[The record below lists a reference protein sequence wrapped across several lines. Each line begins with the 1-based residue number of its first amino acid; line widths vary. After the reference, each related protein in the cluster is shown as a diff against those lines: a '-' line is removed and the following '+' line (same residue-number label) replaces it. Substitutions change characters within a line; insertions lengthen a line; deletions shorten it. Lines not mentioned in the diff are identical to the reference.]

1 MKQRFFI
8 MAAAALTLAACSN
21 DENMEMTDGPVAAR
35 ITAGLSAPTT
45 RAIGTNWS
53 GTEEIGVFV
62 TNSTSGMDDL
72 YKNVKYQITN
82 SGATGNFTAV
92 NEDIFFQDAEEIVT
106 FAAYAPYQE
115 SENNETLP
123 GESEDGVVDVKTDNM
138 NTATDQEK
146 IDFLFASG
154 AVASRRD
161 NIVSFA
167 DATPETPNDDDDHSF
182 HHKMAQLNVV
192 FQVSTNDGFAAN
204 QIFDGTFNLG
214 GLIHEGTFNVT
225 DGKTALTGE
234 PLDNWDISGCKYTDA
249 ATTRT
254 YSLILLPQELSSNP
268 LDVAV
273 TINGQTYRNNTTI
286 NQDLEPGN
294 SYTYTITV
302 KKSGL
307 VVSGCTITGWTDNG
321 KTGDGDAVM

>member
-1 MKQRFFI
+1 M
-8 MAAAALTLAACSN
+8 TLAACSN
-21 DENMEMTDGPVAAR
+21 DENMGMTDGPVAAR

-62 TNSTSGMDDL
+62 TNSTSGMDNL

-82 SGATGNFTAV
+82 SGATGNFTAAD
-92 NEDIFFQDAEEIVT
+92 EDIFFQDATETVT

-115 SENNETLP
+115 SSAPNEFP
-123 GESEDGVVDVKTDNM
+123 GGSADGVVDVRTDNM

-161 NIVSFA
+161 NTVYFA

-192 FQVSTNDGFAAN
+192 FQASTNDGFAAN
-204 QIFDGTFNLG
+204 QIFEGTFNLG

-225 DGKTALTGE
+225 DGTTTLTGE
-234 PLDNWDISGCKYTDA
+234 PLDNWDISGCKHTDA

-254 YSLILLPQELSSNP
+254 YSLILLPQDLTSKALNVKVGI
-268 LDVAV
+268 D
-273 TINGQTYRNNTTI
+273 GQTYSNSNAI
-286 NQDLEPGN
+286 NPNLQAA
-294 SYTYTITV
+294 V

-307 VVSGCTITGWTDNG
+307 VVSGCTITNWNAGS
-321 KTGDGDAVM
+321 TGSGDAEM

>member
-45 RAIGTNWS
+45 RAIGTNWNADR
-53 GTEEIGVFV
+53 IGVWV
-62 TNSTSGMDDL
+62 KDAPASEMETL
-72 YKNVKYQITN
+72 YKNVLYTTT
-82 SGATGNFTAV
+82 STSATAEFTATTG
-92 NEDIFFQDAEEIVT
+92 EGIFFQDADETVT

-115 SENNETLP
+115 SDANETLP
-123 GESEDGVVDVKTDNM
+123 GNNGKVDVKTDNM

-146 IDFLFASG
+146 IDFLFAEG
-154 AVASRRD
+154 ATATRTNYTVT
-161 NIVSFA
+161 FA
-167 DATPETPNDDDDHSF
+167 DNTASGGADHSF

-192 FQVSTNDGFAAN
+192 LQTSPTDGFGPN
-204 QIFDGTFNLG
+204 DIFGCSFNLG

-225 DGKTALTGE
+225 DGTTETTGSE
-234 PLDNWDISGCKYTDA
+234 VADWDISGCKYTDA

-254 YSLILLPQELSSNP
+254 YSLILLPQDLTSKALN
-268 LDVAV
+268 VKV
-273 TINGQTYRNNTTI
+273 GIGGQTYSNSDAI
-286 NQDLEPGN
+286 NPNLQAGYT
-294 SYTYTITV
+294 YTYTITV

-307 VVSGCTITGWTDNG
+307 AVSGCTITPWTSG
-321 KTGDGDAVM
+321 TTGSGDAEM

>member
-1 MKQRFFI
+1 MKQRFYI

-45 RAIGTNWS
+45 RAIGTNWNAD
-53 GTEEIGVFV
+53 EIGVWV
-62 TNSTSGMDDL
+62 KDAPTSDMETL
-72 YKNVKYQITN
+72 YKNVLYTTT
-82 SGATGNFTAV
+82 STGATAEFTATTG
-92 NEDIFFQDAEEIVT
+92 EGIFFQDANETVT
-106 FAAYAPYQE
+106 FAAYAPYQP
-115 SENNETLP
+115 SDDNETLP
-123 GESEDGVVDVKTDNM
+123 GNNGKVDVKTDNM

-146 IDFLFASG
+146 IDFLFAEG
-154 AVASRRD
+154 AEASRASST
-161 NIVSFA
+161 VSF
-167 DATPETPNDDDDHSF
+167 TDDHSF

-192 FQVSTNDGFAAN
+192 FQTSETDGFEPDD
-204 QIFDGTFNLG
+204 IFGCSFNLG

-225 DGKTALTGE
+225 DGTTALTGE
-234 PLDNWDISGCKYTDA
+234 PLDSWDISGCKYTDA

-268 LDVAV
+268 LNVAV

-307 VVSGCTITGWTDNG
+307 VVSGCTITPWTNG
-321 KTGDGDAVM
+321 TGGSGDAKM